1 MINLVDHNNI
11 QGDELHEAFGAGK
24 LKVVGIIDHHED
36 EGQFVE
42 SQPRIIRTC
51 GSNSSLVFNYFYNEF
66 FKNNTSK
73 FLETQLEAIKLLLGP
88 LLIDTSG
95 MTQKSKNQI
104 RKPFP
109 FTKKH

>member
-1 MINLVDHNNI
+1 M
-11 QGDELHEAFGAGK
+11 
-24 LKVVGIIDHHED
+24 VGIIDHHED

-95 MTQKSKNQI
+95 MTQKVEEPDTEAFSIYQ
-104 RKPFP
+104 
-109 FTKKH
+109 KH